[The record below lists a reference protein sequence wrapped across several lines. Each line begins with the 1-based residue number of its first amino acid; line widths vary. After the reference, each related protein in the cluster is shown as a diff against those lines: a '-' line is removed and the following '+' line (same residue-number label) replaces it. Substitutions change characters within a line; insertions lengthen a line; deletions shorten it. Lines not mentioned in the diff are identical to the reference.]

1 MLSGFLAKSYVSAS
15 LVGLVLASGEP
26 RFYPSGCGG
35 HKNLEN
41 VATFSKFL
49 GGRKNL
55 FSAHDLALAR
65 SYLHGHLTGGEIR
78 PRAYLFTRNLGGRK
92 NLFSAHMF
100 LPAHKLAF
108 AGDFYLYRK

>member
-1 MLSGFLAKSYVSAS
+1 MKSVSLRALRLRERLLEVRGGEILSERA
-15 LVGLVLASGEP
+15 
-26 RFYPSGCGG
+26 RW

-41 VATFSKFL
+41 AATFSKFL

-55 FSAHDLALAR
+55 S
-65 SYLHGHLTGGEIR
+65 
-78 PRAYLFTRNLGGRK
+78 
-92 NLFSAHMF
+92 SAHMF